1 MFRDIRACFQ
11 LKIFTTF
18 QDAMNQMIR
27 YIMAIDNWSDPSFG
41 NDATDADSESDL
53 SSNPVRRT
61 LAFSATPTSS
71 SSRYETIRLTGTRAS
86 KFPAKKEPFCF
97 C

>member
-1 MFRDIRACFQ
+1 
-11 LKIFTTF
+11 
-18 QDAMNQMIR
+18 MNQMIR

-41 NDATDADSESDL
+41 NDDADADSESDL
-53 SSNPVRRT
+53 SSNLVRRT
-61 LAFSATPTSS
+61 LAFSASPTSS
-71 SSRYETIRLTGTRAS
+71 SSRYETIRLTGTGAS